1 MAITSYEYVSD
12 RNGPKS
18 SCSKYSN
25 IKNPLS
31 STKISCTT
39 NSSLTS
45 NNKCNKTKINKYIS
59 PYFSDDRIQLLS
71 RVTEK
76 RFLHK
81 NHEFMSSFP
90 LAVNI
95 YKANSDDLR
104 SSKRFSKKV
113 KKSVLTLPNE
123 PTPLPQECTVSDM
136 NDSEYFNDDKVSIK
150 PKLKKKRVVQSRK
163 KSRVR
168 NSQIDLYESNAK
180 NYSQI
185 GNNLH
190 KSSKDVVNFT
200 GGDVEKLKRSANNNA
215 THKSNR
221 NAHDVWTL
229 LRNINHFKFVPS
241 PPVSQESSVI
251 SVIKVKKRKNNKQRT
266 NRKDTRY
273 SKETVNIIILFFTNS
288 H

>member
-1 MAITSYEYVSD
+1 MAISSYENVSD

-25 IKNPLS
+25 INPLS

-39 NSSLTS
+39 HSSLTS

-59 PYFSDDRIQLLS
+59 PYFSDDRVQLLS

-81 NHEFMSSFP
+81 KHDFMSSFP
-90 LAVNI
+90 LAINI

-123 PTPLPQECTVSDM
+123 PTPLPQACTVSDM
-136 NDSEYFNDDKVSIK
+136 NDSEYFNDDKISIK
-150 PKLKKKRVVQSRK
+150 PKQKKKRVVKSRK

-190 KSSKDVVNFT
+190 KSSKDGLNFT
-200 GGDVEKLKRSANNNA
+200 GGDVMKLKRSANNNI
-215 THKSNR
+215 TLKSNR
-221 NAHDVWTL
+221 NARDVWTL

-251 SVIKVKKRKNNKQRT
+251 SVIKVKKRKNNKQCR

-273 SKETVNIIILFFTNS
+273 FKKKKQLIS
-288 H
+288 